1 MKKLTFA
8 VLMLCALAA
17 CSEKKQPESA
27 ATEST
32 ETQQAAP
39 ATTEAPT
46 ATPEAA
52 PAAEAATPEAAAA
65 AETAAAVPEA
75 SAAAAPAAAG
85 APTGRVFVTNE
96 KGNSVSVIDP
106 ATNSVL
112 GTIDVGIQP
121 RGIGKSPDGS
131 EIYVALGEEGKIAVI
146 DPREMKLVRKFDSG
160 PDPEAFGV
168 HPDGNIYISMEN
180 DAKAAVYNPKTGEQ
194 IALVDVGLEPE
205 GVAVSP
211 DGSKVIV
218 TSESTNMLHVISVP
232 DHKLVANILVGSRPR
247 SATFSKDGKW
257 AYASAEIGG
266 EVKRVDM
273 TTFKVDKVTSIGEA
287 DAKPKDVMLS
297 NDQKTLYVAG
307 GRANKIF
314 IFDAESMELK
324 GNIPVGNRVWGL
336 ALNKDGSRLYTTDGG
351 SDQVSVID
359 TAKNEVIA
367 TIPVGKAPWGVVVDD

>member
-1 MKKLTFA
+1 MKRLTLA
-8 VLMLCALAA
+8 VLMLAALSA
-17 CSEKKQPESA
+17 CSEKGPEPA
-27 ATEST
+27 ATGQA

-39 ATTEAPT
+39 AATEAP
-46 ATPEAA
+46 ASAPEAA
-52 PAAEAATPEAAAA
+52 PAAAPESAMASGTSAP
-65 AETAAAVPEA
+65 ETQ
-75 SAAAAPAAAG
+75 AAAAPAAAG
-85 APTGRVFVTNE
+85 GPTGRIFVTNE

-106 ATNSVL
+106 ANNTVIA
-112 GTIDVGIQP
+112 TIDVGNQP

-146 DPREMKLVRKFDSG
+146 DPKEMKLTRKFDSG

-168 HPDGNIYISMEN
+168 HPNGNIYISMEA

-194 IALVDVGLEPE
+194 ITLVDVGLEPE

-232 DHKLVANILVGSRPR
+232 DHQLVANILVGSRPR
-247 SATFSKDGKW
+247 AATFSRDGKW

-273 TTFKVDKVTSIGEA
+273 TTYKVDKVTSIGE
-287 DAKPKDVMLS
+287 DEAKPKDVLLS
-297 NDQKTLYVAG
+297 SDEKTLYVAG

-314 IFDAESMELK
+314 LFDAESMELK
-324 GNIPVGNRVWGL
+324 GSIPVGNRVWGL
-336 ALNKDGSRLYTTDGG
+336 ALSKDGRRLYTTDGG

-359 TAKNEVIA
+359 TAKNEVVA
-367 TIPVGKAPWGVVVDD
+367 TIAVGKAPWGVVVDD

>member
-1 MKKLTFA
+1 MKRLTLA
-8 VLMLCALAA
+8 VLMLAALSA
-17 CSEKKQPESA
+17 CSEKKQPETA
-27 ATEST
+27 ATEPA
-32 ETQQAAP
+32 EAQQAAP
-39 ATTEAPT
+39 AATESAT
-46 ATPEAA
+46 AAATPQTAPAA
-52 PAAEAATPEAAAA
+52 VPAAAPETPAAEAQ
-65 AETAAAVPEA
+65 
-75 SAAAAPAAAG
+75 AAAAPAAAG
-85 APTGRVFVTNE
+85 APTGRVFVSNE

-106 ATNSVL
+106 ATDTVI
-112 GTIDVGIQP
+112 GTIEVGNQP

-146 DPREMKLVRKFDSG
+146 DPKEMKLTRKFDSG

-247 SATFSKDGKW
+247 AATFSSDGKW

-273 TTFKVDKVTSIGEA
+273 TTYKVDKVTSIGEA
-287 DAKPKDVMLS
+287 DAKPKDVLLS
-297 NDQKTLYVAG
+297 KDEKTLYVAG

-314 IFDAESMELK
+314 LFDAQSMEPK

-336 ALNKDGSRLYTTDGG
+336 ALSKDGSRLYTTDGG

-359 TAKNEVIA
+359 TAKNEVVA
-367 TIPVGKAPWGVVVDD
+367 TIAVGKAPWGVVVDD